1 MRIIKKKK
9 KRKRKKDSEAAQLW
23 TVAQSPKAL
32 IFGVEDHPRPPYCRT
47 LVTGCCT
54 GTCAVGSLAATT
66 FRLLL
71 PLSPSSG
78 QIDSTTRVLGG
89 AELLGGQG
97 WPRNLLERVAPLW
110 LHQICATRT
119 VVGDRQPDFLSP
131 TRGHS
136 QSLHQE
142 FKWST
147 SLSTVVFYFKNQTF

>member
-1 MRIIKKKK
+1 MDCGTKP
-9 KRKRKKDSEAAQLW
+9 
-23 TVAQSPKAL
+23 QSSDLRGRGSSPASL
-32 IFGVEDHPRPPYCRT
+32 LQDFSDGM
-47 LVTGCCT
+47 LS